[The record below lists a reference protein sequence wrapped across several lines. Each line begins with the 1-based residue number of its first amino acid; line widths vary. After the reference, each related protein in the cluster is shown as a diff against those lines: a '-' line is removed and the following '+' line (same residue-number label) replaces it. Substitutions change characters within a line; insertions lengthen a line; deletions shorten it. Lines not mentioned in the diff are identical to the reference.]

1 MEMVATDLALV
12 QDSRLQNLRI
22 FTSDAGTK
30 TLPIKLKSVVMP
42 YDDRL
47 EGIANHNGT
56 RSDFPQRALKH
67 FVAHLQGHELSL
79 DAAKEMVEAAMATTL
94 KPRIPLREKAP
105 DERIAELI
113 RTHWHRHEGSA
124 SKLLRFLRDDAKVA
138 CEQSRFSGIW
148 RKVKADRLV

>member
-1 MEMVATDLALV
+1 MVATDLALV
-12 QDSRLQNLRI
+12 QDSRLQTLRI

-42 YDDRL
+42 YDERL
-47 EGIANHNGT
+47 EGIPNHNGT

-67 FVAHLQGHELSL
+67 FVAHLQGHELPL
-79 DAAKEMVEAAMATTL
+79 DAAKDIVKAAMATTV
-94 KPRIPLREKAP
+94 KPKIPLREKAP

-113 RTHWHRHEGSA
+113 RTNWHRHEGSA

-148 RKVKADRLV
+148 RKVKADRSV